1 MRGNTCY
8 VAATLN
14 IYTPASHRAARFVG
28 LPRGENVSS
37 LSSALRFL
45 PRIIFPKIIFQ
56 DFKEEISSHEEIRI
70 YLYGIIH
77 VSIAL
82 KLDSLNKYA
91 GKVLK
96 TGYLKLALLSVHDAR
111 NKLLRK

>member
-56 DFKEEISSHEEIRI
+56 DFKEEIRI